1 MKNFEGLSGQADLKA
16 NRTVVWWIDH
26 LGLGGAQTSLVEL
39 IEGLSSREVR
49 HYVVVLNNVVHQSHL
64 NKLRKCGAV
73 VRVVGKRALFGG
85 IGFLTTWWWVRSKR
99 FDCAVT
105 FLFFADTLGVILS
118 KIGCIPRI
126 ISCQRSTNNHYARWQ
141 KWALSSTLPLCDLIV
156 VNSPSLVG
164 PVRVYVPSKLPIQI
178 ISTGIKESS
187 ALDEVTPRKV
197 RLDLGVPTPGPLIG
211 GIGRLSPEKGF
222 DRAIQAIPHLKTK
235 SAQLVIVGAGP
246 QKEELYRLGKILN
259 VSERVHFVGYRKN
272 VRHILR
278 AIDVFTHLS
287 RFEGLPVALLEAV
300 EVGCPIVT
308 TGVGG
313 IRDVIVNDDYGWLVP
328 DGDPVSIARA
338 IDEAIQDKNLT
349 AQKTDKARHHLIDNF
364 DFTSM
369 LIAWQG
375 VLDVSIRTN

>member
-1 MKNFEGLSGQADLKA
+1 MKNSEGFRAQSDLKA
-16 NRTVVWWIDH
+16 NRSVVWWIDH
-26 LGLGGAQTSLVEL
+26 LGTGGAQTSLVEL
-39 IEGLSSREVR
+39 IEGLSSEEAR
-49 HYVVVLNNVVHQSHL
+49 HCVVVLNNVVHQPHL
-64 NKLRKCGAV
+64 DRLRNCGAV
-73 VRVVGKRALFGG
+73 VRIVGKRALVFG
-85 IGFLTTWWWVRSKR
+85 IGFVTTWWWVRSKR

-105 FLFFADTLGVILS
+105 FLFFADTLGVVLS
-118 KIGCIPRI
+118 KIGCIPRV
-126 ISCQRSTNNHYARWQ
+126 ISCQRSTNNHYVRWQ
-141 KWALSSTLPLCDLIV
+141 KWTLSSTLPLCDLVI
-156 VNSPSLVG
+156 VNSPSLVD
-164 PVRVYVPSKLPIQI
+164 PVRAYVPRKMPIKT

-328 DGDPVSIARA
+328 EDDPISIARA
-338 IDEAIQDKNLT
+338 IDETIQNKKL
-349 AQKTDKARHHLIDNF
+349 ASQKTDKARQHLIDNF
-364 DFTSM
+364 DFARM
-369 LIAWQG
+369 LTAWQG
-375 VLDVSIRTN
+375 VLDFSIRTD

>member
-1 MKNFEGLSGQADLKA
+1 MNNSKGLSAQSDLKA
-16 NRTVVWWIDH
+16 NRSVVWWIDH
-26 LGLGGAQTSLVEL
+26 LGTGGAQTSLVEL
-39 IEGLSSREVR
+39 IEGLSSKEVR
-49 HYVVVLNNVVHQSHL
+49 HCVVVLNNVVHQSHL
-64 NKLRKCGAV
+64 DRLRNCGAV
-73 VRVVGKRALFGG
+73 VRVVGKRALVCGM
-85 IGFLTTWWWVRSKR
+85 GFVTTWWWIRSKR

-105 FLFFADTLGVILS
+105 FLFFADTLGVVLS
-118 KIGCIPRI
+118 KIGCIPRV
-126 ISCQRSTNNHYARWQ
+126 ISCQRSTNNHYVRWQ
-141 KWALSSTLPLCDLIV
+141 KWTLSSTLSLCDLVI
-156 VNSPSLVG
+156 VNSPSLVD
-164 PVRVYVPSKLPIQI
+164 PVRAYVPRKMPIKT

-187 ALDEVTPRKV
+187 ALGEVTPRKV
-197 RLDLGVPTPGPLIG
+197 RLDLEVPMSGPLIG
-211 GIGRLSPEKGF
+211 SIGRLSPEKGL
-222 DRAIQAIPHLKTK
+222 DRLIQAIPHLNTK

-246 QKEELYRLGKILN
+246 QKEELYRLGRILN
-259 VSERVHFVGYRKN
+259 VSERVHFAGYRN
-272 VRHILR
+272 NIRHILR
-278 AIDVFTHLS
+278 AMDVFTHLS

-338 IDEAIQDKNLT
+338 IDETIQDKNLT
-349 AQKTDKARHHLIDNF
+349 SQKTDKARHHLIDNF